1 MGCLTWFGGLITK
14 AGETPC
20 APSGSRLMAPEPFPL
35 WTTGPW
41 PDDEVRTAVA
51 GHRQVAIFGPCSA
64 TGHEVR
70 WLAERGVT
78 DAVLLRFAG
87 SYTVVESTP
96 AGMTVFTDIGHAWPI
111 YTAETR
117 LGTVWGSNALALAA
131 LTNAQPDPSWLA
143 AALLVPQAPE
153 LTAGRSAFTGITAV
167 PPGSRLVL
175 TSSAPLRVLSVW
187 RPGSAAAEVTEGAA
201 ELRRALGDAVATRIA
216 VSHSPSADCSDG
228 LDSTSLTL
236 LAADQLRAKSH
247 LHAVTV
253 HPVGI
258 TAGGDLDYARCA
270 VRASPSIMHLLCPLD
285 ERHAPFSRIQEL
297 MPPTDEPAPTT
308 ITVARAVAEYEL
320 LRQVGSDCHL
330 TGDGG
335 DTLLGGH
342 PTYLADLVRLHQIG
356 LFAHHVIGWAR
367 LRRIPVWPVL
377 GETLRTITTSFA
389 ASLMA
394 LALDLSSPAHRPQRG
409 PGFTMQ
415 YPRSSPGAWAT
426 PRAREMAAEAASRA
440 AVRVSDSGDAGT
452 SLTRTLQAI
461 QTVGRTARADL
472 QVAER
477 YGVRLHNP
485 FTDPQVIAACLS
497 VPAWQRHTPYQ
508 YKPLLTAAL
517 ADLFPAEIAAR
528 RTKGDF
534 TPDHYLGL
542 RANASALHELAD
554 GYLASLDLVNPVRLR
569 QLLAHAEAGLPVTS
583 SDFEPALAAEI
594 WLRAVTAAE
603 PTARWDRSGAAMRAV
618 P

>member
-1 MGCLTWFGGLITK
+1 MSRLTWFGGLITK
-14 AGETPC
+14 ARETPC
-20 APSGSRLMAPEPFPL
+20 APSGSRLIASAPFPL

-64 TGHEVR
+64 TGHDVR

-78 DAVLLRFAG
+78 DAVLLTFAG

-117 LGTVWGSNALALAA
+117 RGIVWGSSALALAA
-131 LTNAQPDPSWLA
+131 LTSAQPDPSWLA
-143 AALLVPQAPE
+143 AALLVPQEPE
-153 LTAGRSAFTGITAV
+153 LIAERSAFAGITAV

-175 TSSAPLRVLSVW
+175 TPGVPSPVLSAW
-187 RPGSAAAEVTEGAA
+187 RPGSATAEVTAGAA
-201 ELRRALGDAVATRIA
+201 GLRRALGDAVATRIA
-216 VSHSPSADCSDG
+216 VSHSPSADCSGG

-236 LAADQLRAKSH
+236 LAGDQLQARSR
-247 LHAVTV
+247 LCAVTV
-253 HPVGI
+253 HPAGTI
-258 TAGGDLDYARCA
+258 AGGDLDYARSA
-270 VRASPSIMHLLCPLD
+270 VRASSSIMHLLCPLD
-285 ERHAPFSRIQEL
+285 ERHAPFGRIQEL
-297 MPPTDEPAPTT
+297 MPPTDEPAPAT

-320 LRQVGSDCHL
+320 LRKVGSDCHF

-342 PTYLADLVRLHQIG
+342 PTYLAELIRLHQKG

-367 LRRIPVWPVL
+367 LRRTPVWPVV
-377 GETLRTITTSFA
+377 GEALRTITTSRA
-389 ASLMA
+389 ASLIA
-394 LALDLSSPAHRPQRG
+394 LALDLSSPAHGPRRG
-409 PGFTMQ
+409 PGFARRH
-415 YPRSSPGAWAT
+415 PRSSPGAWAT
-426 PRAREMAAEAASRA
+426 PHAREMVAEAARRA
-440 AVRVSDSGDAGT
+440 AVRISASGDAET
-452 SLTRTLQAI
+452 NVMLTLQAI

-472 QVAER
+472 QVAEHH
-477 YGVRLHNP
+477 GVRLHNP

-497 VPAWQRHTPYQ
+497 VPTWQRHTPYQ
-508 YKPLLTAAL
+508 YKPLLTTAL
-517 ADLFPAEIAAR
+517 ADLLPAEIAIR

-542 RANASALHELAD
+542 RANASVLHEFAD
-554 GYLASLDLVNPVRLR
+554 GHLASLDLVNPVRLR

-583 SDFEPALAAEI
+583 SDFEPALAAEV
-594 WLRAVTAAE
+594 WLRAVAAAE
-603 PTARWDRSGAAMRAV
+603 PAARWDRSGAVMRAV
-618 P
+618 T